1 MFVTV
6 LTETRID
13 QKHMYRG
20 LPEHKNVD
28 SIISGLISNM

>member
-13 QKHMYRG
+13 RKRMYRG
-20 LPEHKNVD
+20 LPVFTF
-28 SIISGLISNM
+28 LIKIQYVAPIK

>member
-13 QKHMYRG
+13 RKRICRG
-20 LPEHKNVD
+20 LPVRENRKAEGA
-28 SIISGLISNM
+28 GLELI